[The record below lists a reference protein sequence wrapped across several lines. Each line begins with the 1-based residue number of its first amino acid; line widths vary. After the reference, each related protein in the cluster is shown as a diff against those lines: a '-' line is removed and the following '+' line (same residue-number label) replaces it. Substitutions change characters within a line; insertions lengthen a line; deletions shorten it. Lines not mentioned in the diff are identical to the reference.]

1 MTSSTLSSADA
12 RTKNALTDHVLACS
26 DPEVL
31 HLDGDLTFS
40 SGFMPRTAAD
50 RPLTGAHEAWEQL
63 AGQLP
68 ALTTSPHAQR
78 IIADLPMIPAGVDD
92 LPDSQLKRAATV
104 LGAIAQSYW
113 RFGIGPMYLA
123 RGEQISPDLPAVVER
138 PWRQVNHRLGRA
150 EVTLSTE
157 DCFFNNFT
165 FIDADRI
172 AADGTYRIEDAR
184 IELIRPKVPAFG
196 NAAERVFISAFVE
209 VNSVIAPVVPLACR
223 LAEVLAEGG
232 PDAHDEIST
241 LLSGIADCARGAMKA
256 FRRVSPRKGSATHCD
271 PVELAKT
278 FAMWDVPAPGYPT
291 GPSGSATPVLHFF
304 DALIGRSRYDT
315 ELGRF
320 AHHLRDNQLPA
331 KHRVFFDLVRELDVR
346 GYVTGLADSAPARYR
361 EVSAAFNEVVS
372 SFAGDDGFLGVH
384 KGKVIDYLGVG
395 TVVGRNQS
403 TAHDQIFIADA
414 TWTGMADKLQQARD
428 ERTIRAL
435 DENQT

>member
-1 MTSSTLSSADA
+1 MTSSPASDNDM
-12 RTKNALTDHVLACS
+12 RTRNMLREHVLSCS

-50 RPLTGAHEAWEQL
+50 WPLTGAHEAWEQL
-63 AGQLP
+63 ATQLP
-68 ALTTSPHAQR
+68 ALTTSPNAQR
-78 IIADLPMIPAGVDD
+78 IISDLPMIPAGVDD
-92 LPDSQLKRAATV
+92 LPDAQLKRAATV

-113 RFGIGPMYLA
+113 RFGVAPMYLT
-123 RGEQISPDLPAVVER
+123 RGEQISANLPAVVER

-165 FIDADRI
+165 FFDAGHI
-172 AADGTYRIEDAR
+172 ASDGTYRIEDAR

-196 NAAERVFISAFVE
+196 NEAERVFISAFVE
-209 VNSVIAPVVPLACR
+209 VNSVIAPVVSLTCR

-232 PDAHDEIST
+232 PDGHAEINALLSAIAECAHD
-241 LLSGIADCARGAMKA
+241 AMRA
-256 FRRVSPRKGSATHCD
+256 FRRVSPRRGDKTHCD
-271 PVELAKT
+271 PIELAKT

-315 ELGRF
+315 ELGKF
-320 AHHLRDNQLPA
+320 AHHLRDSQLPA
-331 KHRVFFDLVRELDVR
+331 KHRVFFDLVRGLDVR
-346 GYVTGLADSAPARYR
+346 GFVESLTVSAPARYR
-361 EVSAAFNEVVS
+361 EVAAAFNEVVS
-372 SFAGDDGFLGVH
+372 AFAGDDGFLGAH

-395 TVVGRNQS
+395 TIVGRNQS

-414 TWTGMADKLQQARD
+414 TWTDMADKLQHARE
-428 ERTIRAL
+428 ERTVRAL
-435 DENQT
+435 SDDVP